1 MVKHTHTHSQRGYTQ
16 LVPSRGQILGIRS
29 FQTADFLSVQLGG
42 QVPWLL
48 LLCSLAATTGP
59 SPGGVSR
66 FTSKERGGGRE
77 GRKGIRDQPLL
88 PQQQPGCSEAAAAA
102 GLWNPSQAS
111 HPVRRPRQHPAPG
124 GSSGSMG
131 SGSSRSRRKRSCSP
145 GADRPGRW
153 GRSSS
158 APSGQGEE
166 AKGSQAPAPTELP
179 SSSRR
184 RPQPGGPAEDSDWEL
199 LEEVLAECEEPGALF
214 PTARGP
220 AAPIPGPPRRG
231 PAGDS
236 WAGHDRHPGAVA
248 TGSGRGSGAAGGD
261 QPASLTR
268 STQDPENNNSS
279 ASENHCY
286 PKITNEHLM
295 SWVRK
300 LRPAYHYRIHGSVRW
315 VSLF

>member
-1 MVKHTHTHSQRGYTQ
+1 
-16 LVPSRGQILGIRS
+16 
-29 FQTADFLSVQLGG
+29 
-42 QVPWLL
+42 
-48 LLCSLAATTGP
+48 
-59 SPGGVSR
+59 
-66 FTSKERGGGRE
+66 
-77 GRKGIRDQPLL
+77 
-88 PQQQPGCSEAAAAA
+88 
-102 GLWNPSQAS
+102 
-111 HPVRRPRQHPAPG
+111 
-124 GSSGSMG
+124 MG

-248 TGSGRGSGAAGGD
+248 AGSGRGSGAAGGD

-279 ASENHCY
+279 ASEFPVRSNKKPEMQSPISY
-286 PKITNEHLM
+286 DYSEEELM
-295 SWVRK
+295 ASIEREYC
-300 LRPAYHYRIHGSVRW
+300 R
-315 VSLF
+315 